1 MHQEFSEIGH
11 CGGKFSINVKT
22 DEAGN
27 RSVSIGMR
35 ISNANPASLIGVAV
49 NSDGEPVRITRLGGW
64 VANSEAEKPEPEPV
78 FIQAL
83 LASDRTGMFGHECPN
98 CEKYWRTNS
107 FSAIWH
113 TVCPYCGVRAAPH
126 YFLTQGHRAFLK
138 NLTQRFHEALGYPDD
153 GEHIIDMDEVVSAV
167 QDGKEPPAFYKA
179 DESQQTNFKCKKCG
193 TRNDVLGRYGFCSSC
208 GYRNNLDQIEIQLD
222 DLKKRI
228 GTGNINPTEAI
239 KLIVSV
245 LDSGGADY
253 VKLLVRLVPMTES
266 RRKTAERIKFH
277 NLDYFDSELQSCFDI
292 QVKKNI
298 SDDDQTL
305 LKRMFLRRHV
315 YEHCG
320 GVVDDEYIK
329 RSGDVDVRNGQEI
342 RENMDT
348 ALKFSSLVTKLA
360 RNLDDGFHEIIPIN
374 HEVIQM
380 LKPRRN

>member
-1 MHQEFSEIGH
+1 
-11 CGGKFSINVKT
+11 
-22 DEAGN
+22 
-27 RSVSIGMR
+27 
-35 ISNANPASLIGVAV
+35 
-49 NSDGEPVRITRLGGW
+49 
-64 VANSEAEKPEPEPV
+64 
-78 FIQAL
+78 
-83 LASDRTGMFGHECPN
+83 
-98 CEKYWRTNS
+98 
-107 FSAIWH
+107 
-113 TVCPYCGVRAAPH
+113 
-126 YFLTQGHRAFLK
+126 
-138 NLTQRFHEALGYPDD
+138 
-153 GEHIIDMDEVVSAV
+153 MDEVVSAV